1 MEVLAETLTGVFQK
15 QSHGVGAA
23 LWVEHLTTSRIRSEK
38 LDQFSLVS
46 KINLE
51 KADLRAQFCLGP
63 VLSSEVSRHNFQV
76 TLRPY

>member
-15 QSHGVGAA
+15 QSHGVSAA
-23 LWVEHLTTSRIRSEK
+23 LCVEHLTASRVRSER

-51 KADLRAQFCLGP
+51 KAALRAQFCLGP
-63 VLSSEVSRHNFQV
+63 ILSSEVSKDNFQV